1 VFGGGERC
9 RKGAGRRPFRPLAG
23 TARTMK
29 AWVEKG
35 TFILL
40 TCLMDAFGRL
50 SPAFL
55 RDGQGPEGVLT

>member
-1 VFGGGERC
+1 
-9 RKGAGRRPFRPLAG
+9 
-23 TARTMK
+23 MK